1 MIRFL
6 IDTSF
11 FTAVC
16 ALALCLGA
24 ERLMLGHIPDFFSP
38 LHALIVGSTLF
49 EYNVHHIFSLRAL
62 GAGVSFPLIRRHVF
76 VCIFGAVLCALAL
89 PFLPLSVL
97 IACATLGVLSLAYST
112 PLLPFRY
119 KRRLKDF
126 GLLKIHMLTGVWV
139 AVGTIL
145 PALYWQIPWQVYWI
159 EMLVRSLLIFPLCIA
174 FDIRDIE
181 SDRLSGIHTLPNSL
195 GLKAAYRAIGLTLL
209 AFLVG
214 GVIRCIYRQQPNELP
229 AYFISALAAYG
240 AIHLARK
247 KPKPLV
253 FLILVDGVMC
263 LYGLLQM
270 LL

>member
-24 ERLMLGHIPDFFSP
+24 ERLMLGTIPQMVSP
-38 LHALIVGSTLF
+38 LHALIVGSTLL
-49 EYNVHHIFSLRAL
+49 EYNVHHIFSLRSLSAEVSFMRVRKHVAVCVL
-62 GAGVSFPLIRRHVF
+62 GALLCIWALPGLPVS
-76 VCIFGAVLCALAL
+76 VLVACAL
-89 PFLPLSVL
+89 
-97 IACATLGVLSLAYST
+97 LGILSLAYST

-119 KRRLKDF
+119 KKRLKDF

-145 PALYWQIPWQVYWI
+145 PALYWKIPWQVYWI
-159 EMLVRSLLIFPLCIA
+159 EVLVRSLLIFPLCIA
-174 FDIRDIE
+174 FDIRDID

-195 GLKAAYRAIGLTLL
+195 GLKAAYRAINWTLL
-209 AFLVG
+209 AFLIG
-214 GVIRCIYRQQPNELP
+214 GSIRCWYRQQPEE
-229 AYFISALAAYG
+229 LAAYLISG
-240 AIHLARK
+240 AAAYASIQLARK
-247 KPKPLV
+247 KPEPFV

-270 LL
+270 VL